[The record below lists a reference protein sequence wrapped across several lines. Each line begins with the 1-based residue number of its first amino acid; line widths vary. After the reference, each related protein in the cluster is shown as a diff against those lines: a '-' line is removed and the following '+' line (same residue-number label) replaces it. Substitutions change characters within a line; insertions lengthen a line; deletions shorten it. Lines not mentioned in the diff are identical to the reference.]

1 MKRLFSTDNRTAR
14 ILCNSL
20 LGAVAV
26 WVLASILG
34 LSISCGAATKFELE
48 HRCSGQV
55 SASSCIYCYQTIT
68 DHIIQITRWSVV
80 ATFDSLFE
88 IAVFLLSIILV
99 VPLQMTTEIKLS
111 VVFAFSF
118 RLVYVSPLFPRSKLC
133 VHTKTYTSKS
143 VSPSSRSFTSTTS
156 PNGPQPQTQAS
167 QPSIPSSGNK
177 SN

>member
-20 LGAVAV
+20 LGVVAV

-34 LSISCGAATKFELE
+34 LSISCGAATKFALE

-55 SASSCIYCYQTIT
+55 SDSFCIHHYQQELTVS
-68 DHIIQITRWSVV
+68 IQITRWSVV

-88 IAVFLLSIILV
+88 IAIFLLSVILV

-118 RLVYVSPLFPRSKLC
+118 RLVYVSPPLPTFQNLSSVPKE
-133 VHTKTYTSKS
+133 TY
-143 VSPSSRSFTSTTS
+143 
-156 PNGPQPQTQAS
+156 
-167 QPSIPSSGNK
+167 
-177 SN
+177 